1 MPTTRALSTAP
12 RGTTVELLFT
22 QLKKSIEN
30 GALAP
35 GQRLIEADLIKDYG
49 VSRGPLR
56 EAFRRLSAEGII
68 DFVPNKGAVVKKF
81 SRKEITDIF
90 AIRQAIEGLATRL
103 ATERLA
109 LAPHKEERRLLEQI
123 HNHEFGVNA
132 SFAQENSTFHN
143 TILTLC
149 DNPQLQNL
157 IKQMR
162 LPFLRYQ
169 IRGSL
174 DRHYIDSSRAEH
186 TRIAAAMLSND
197 AKLAERL
204 MQKHLGKAAERL
216 MTLPDIFP
224 D

>member
-1 MPTTRALSTAP
+1 
-12 RGTTVELLFT
+12 LFT

-81 SRKEITDIF
+81 SRKEIIDIF
-90 AIRQAIEGLATRL
+90 VIRQAIEGLATRL

-109 LAPHKEERRLLEQI
+109 LAARKEERRLLEQI
-123 HNHEFGVNA
+123 QNHEFGDA
-132 SFAQENSTFHN
+132 SFAQENSAFHN

-174 DRHYIDSSRAEH
+174 DRHYIDNSRTEH
-186 TRIAAAMLSND
+186 ARIAAAMLAND